1 MTATLSPLLANPAA
15 HITSPW
21 IKPMQT
27 RFGAVCTLLSHKLW
41 GQNTRMPVRTKNPLS
56 IINGTNPTKTEQR
69 CDPNGCFATKAWPW
83 PTVGSGWMRL
93 KAPTHGTHP
102 LSTICTMS
110 HKGPTFQQHLGEAE
124 RGSGVLLQIL
134 CIFLEQRE
142 LVLASVY
149 HNKWRP
155 QAPLPTC
162 FPFLQKERFAAL
174 SCP

>member
-1 MTATLSPLLANPAA
+1 
-15 HITSPW
+15 
-21 IKPMQT
+21 
-27 RFGAVCTLLSHKLW
+27 
-41 GQNTRMPVRTKNPLS
+41 
-56 IINGTNPTKTEQR
+56 
-69 CDPNGCFATKAWPW
+69 
-83 PTVGSGWMRL
+83 MRL

-102 LSTICTMS
+102 LSTTCMMS

-124 RGSGVLLQIL
+124 RGYGVLLQIL